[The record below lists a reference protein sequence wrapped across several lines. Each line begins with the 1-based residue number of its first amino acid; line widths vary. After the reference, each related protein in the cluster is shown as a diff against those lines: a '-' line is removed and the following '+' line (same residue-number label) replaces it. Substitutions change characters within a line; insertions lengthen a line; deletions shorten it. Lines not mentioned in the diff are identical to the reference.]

1 MANTQHF
8 IRHLQH
14 LSVPIMA
21 VSAFNGSPELA
32 SLLSLRAAIVF
43 VLKTS
48 RLYSRLVPAIAA
60 EMEKERELERERKQ
74 QQQQQQKDF
83 LGRLRRPL
91 QTRTAI
97 SRQRRGDGVGYREEW
112 HGSWTLRQY
121 GGLYASGLV

>member
-14 LSVPIMA
+14 LSMPIMA

-48 RLYSRLVPAIAA
+48 RFYSRLVPAIAA
-60 EMEKERELERERKQ
+60 EMERERELEMERREQ
-74 QQQQQQKDF
+74 QQKKDF

-91 QTRTAI
+91 T
-97 SRQRRGDGVGYREEW
+97 SRDRRPWQIGTDSSRRRRIEGGFPMERNRPW
-112 HGSWTLRQY
+112 ILRC
-121 GGLYASGLV
+121 AAV

>member
-32 SLLSLRAAIVF
+32 SLLTLRAAIVF

-48 RLYSRLVPAIAA
+48 RPYSRLVPAIEA
-60 EMEKERELERERKQ
+60 EIERERELEREREQ
-74 QQQQQQKDF
+74 QQQDF

-91 QTRTAI
+91 QTRNTI
-97 SRQRRGDGVGYREEW
+97 SRQRRGDRVGYREEW
-112 HGSWTLRQY
+112 HGSWTLRRSD
-121 GGLYASGLV
+121 GLYASGLV

>member
-1 MANTQHF
+1 MTNTQHF

-14 LSVPIMA
+14 LSMPIMA

-32 SLLSLRAAIVF
+32 SLLSLRAAIIF

-60 EMEKERELERERKQ
+60 EIEREKELEMERRE
-74 QQQQQQKDF
+74 QQKDF

-91 QTRTAI
+91 QTRIAI

-112 HGSWTLRQY
+112 HGSWTLWHCNV
-121 GGLYASGLV
+121 LYASNLV

>member
-14 LSVPIMA
+14 LSMPIMA

-48 RLYSRLVPAIAA
+48 RFYSRLVPAIAA
-60 EMEKERELERERKQ
+60 EMEREREREIERREQ
-74 QQQQQQKDF
+74 QQKKDF

-91 QTRTAI
+91 T
-97 SRQRRGDGVGYREEW
+97 SRDRWPWQIGTDSSRRRRIEGGFPMERNRPW
-112 HGSWTLRQY
+112 ILRC
-121 GGLYASGLV
+121 AAV

>member
-14 LSVPIMA
+14 LSMPILA

-32 SLLSLRAAIVF
+32 SLLTLRAAIVF

-60 EMEKERELERERKQ
+60 EIERERELEMERK
-74 QQQQQQKDF
+74 QQQQQKDF

-91 QTRTAI
+91 QTHTAI

-112 HGSWTLRQY
+112 HGSWTLRRY
-121 GGLYASGLV
+121 DSLYPSGLG

>member
-14 LSVPIMA
+14 LSMPIMA

-32 SLLSLRAAIVF
+32 SLLTLRAAVVF

-60 EMEKERELERERKQ
+60 EIEKERELERERKE
-74 QQQQQQKDF
+74 QQQKDF

-112 HGSWTLRQY
+112 HGSWTLRCY
-121 GGLYASGLV
+121 DSLYASCPM

>member
-1 MANTQHF
+1 M
-8 IRHLQH
+8 
-14 LSVPIMA
+14 PILA

-32 SLLSLRAAIVF
+32 SLLTLRAAIVF

-60 EMEKERELERERKQ
+60 EIERERELERERE

-91 QTRTAI
+91 QTHTAI

-112 HGSWTLRQY
+112 HGSWTLRRY

>member
-14 LSVPIMA
+14 LSMPIMA

-32 SLLSLRAAIVF
+32 SLLTLRAAIVF

-60 EMEKERELERERKQ
+60 EIERERELEMERK
-74 QQQQQQKDF
+74 QQQQQKDF

-97 SRQRRGDGVGYREEW
+97 SRQRRGDGVGCREEW
-112 HGSWTLRQY
+112 HGSWTLRRY
-121 GGLYASGLV
+121 DGLYASGLV